1 MSWWRLLTASFQ
13 PNAYRALLQEP
24 KAGLGFLW
32 RWVALAT
39 FAAAVLTVGL
49 VSSAVPAMRRA
60 VAEGPDFGIRDG
72 RFFYDGPQPVRRP
85 FGAVA
90 VVVDTTGELRR
101 DEERQP
107 VGILVSDDRIT
118 VRDGGHVRELK
129 LTELGLKALTRHDVD
144 RLLAAAPWV
153 LFGLHVPLALW
164 WMLVAFV
171 LVVLVSPLA
180 VTASEGRLSRPES
193 LKLTA
198 HAFVV
203 PMTIG
208 MSPLSF
214 PGMWLLIGA
223 TGALLTWLGA
233 RPPETGRV
241 PRWPNA

>member
-1 MSWWRLLTASFQ
+1 MSWWRLWTSSFQ
-13 PNAYRALLQEP
+13 PHAYRALLQEP
-24 KAGLGFLW
+24 RAGMGFLW

-39 FAAAVLTVGL
+39 FASAVLTVGL
-49 VSSAVPAMRRA
+49 VVATVPSIRRA
-60 VAEGPDFGIRDG
+60 VAAGPDFGVRDG
-72 RFFYDGPQPVRRP
+72 RFFYDGPQPVRRQL
-85 FGAVA
+85 GAVA

-107 VGILVSDDRIT
+107 VGILISDDRLT
-118 VRDGGHVRELK
+118 VREGGEVRELK
-129 LTELGLKALTRHDVD
+129 LADLGVRTFTRPDLD
-144 RLLAAAPWV
+144 RVLAWSPWV
-153 LFGLHVPLALW
+153 LLAFHLPLALW
-164 WMLVAFV
+164 WMFVAFV

-180 VTASEGRLSRPES
+180 ASASAGALNRAQS

-223 TGALLTWLGA
+223 TGAVLTWLGA
-233 RPPETGRV
+233 RPVENTPAR
-241 PRWPNA
+241 RSAS